1 MRESMNLNYPNS
13 KNGRMI
19 RNQLRSI
26 QRLSSALLQLLQ
38 DDDQVPDWVLS
49 KVTVSLDRL
58 SVAEMY
64 LQAKI
69 SGRLLRPN
77 GKLEDLENWMLHRAT
92 SSGKKS
98 GQLLLNYK

>member
-1 MRESMNLNYPNS
+1 MRKPMNLKYPNT

-26 QRLSSALLQLLQ
+26 QRLSSALLELLQ

-58 SVAEMY
+58 TVAEMY
-64 LQAKI
+64 LQAKMA
-69 SGRLLRPN
+69 GKLLRPN
-77 GKLEDLENWMLHRAT
+77 GKLKDLENWMLDRAT
-92 SSGKKS
+92 SGGQKAGK
-98 GQLLLNYK
+98 LLLNYK